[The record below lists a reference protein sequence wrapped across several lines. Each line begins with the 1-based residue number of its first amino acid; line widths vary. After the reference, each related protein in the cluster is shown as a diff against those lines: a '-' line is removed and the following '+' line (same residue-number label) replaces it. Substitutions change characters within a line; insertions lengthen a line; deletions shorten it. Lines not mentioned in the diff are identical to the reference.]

1 MTIDNSSPDNGSTQV
16 TKQPYERPAFRYE
29 KVFVTTA
36 LGCGKIDPTQASCI
50 GHSKS

>member
-1 MTIDNSSPDNGSTQV
+1 MTIDILVDDGSTLV

-36 LGCGKIDPTQASCI
+36 LGCGKIVPTPPRVR
-50 GHSKS
+50 